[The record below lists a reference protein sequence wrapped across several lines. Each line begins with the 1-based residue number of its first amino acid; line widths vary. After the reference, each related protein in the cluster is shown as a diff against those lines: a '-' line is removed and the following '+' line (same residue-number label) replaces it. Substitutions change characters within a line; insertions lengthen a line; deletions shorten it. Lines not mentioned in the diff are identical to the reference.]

1 MYSEVIEYHKR
12 GTLTDLIH
20 DELYPA
26 FQPVLSQY
34 LKQHKLNDYF
44 FYAGIMTLLAE
55 YIENIDLS
63 KIKKEHNNIIYPI
76 HDYPDQEQWCRLI
89 IKDDRSST
97 TLDTH
102 SRDITTTSEED
113 QSLLNHI
120 TRIIETI
127 ELGYYHK
134 EEYPKIS
141 LFKVDIRQRIQSL
154 IHSIKDES
162 IHEEIFKLL
171 DKIIDTLY
179 YFIDHRQNVQCVL
192 HTTYLDRPDPHEE
205 AYLQD
210 TPEEISSTTLHV
222 VSDSLDDISSLH
234 SEISEEIIVDEETS
248 ISTLINIHLK
258 ERHITP
264 LDGSLNHPRG
274 ITDIGHH
281 IQEDRV
287 SKQLKYSIDDEHY
300 ILLSLSEHRHFTIK
314 YPHGQIFYNDGL
326 HVENTKVVS
335 TIETEDVDFFTT
347 ALYNNLTSLLFT
359 IMTGIVK

>member
-12 GTLTDLIH
+12 GTLTNIIH

-44 FYAGIMTLLAE
+44 FYAGIMTLLGE

-63 KIKKEHNNIIYPI
+63 KIKKDHNNIIYPI

-89 IKDDRSST
+89 IKDDRSSI

-102 SRDITTTSEED
+102 NRDITSTSEED
-113 QSLLNHI
+113 QSLLSHI
-120 TRIIETI
+120 SNIIETI

-171 DKIIDTLY
+171 DKIIDLLY
-179 YFIDHRQNVQCVL
+179 YFIDHRQDVQCVL
-192 HTTYLDRPDPHEE
+192 HITYLDRSDPHEE

-210 TPEEISSTTLHV
+210 TPEEA
-222 VSDSLDDISSLH
+222 
-234 SEISEEIIVDEETS
+234 IIDEETS

-264 LDGSLNHPRG
+264 LYDSLSHPRG
-274 ITDIGHH
+274 VTDTGHH

-300 ILLSLSEHRHFTIK
+300 ILLSLSEHHHFTIK

-326 HVENTKVVS
+326 HIENTKVVS

>member
-12 GTLTDLIH
+12 GTLTDIIH
-20 DELYPA
+20 DELYPG
-26 FQPVLSQY
+26 FQPVLSRY
-34 LKQHKLNDYF
+34 LKQHKLSDYF
-44 FYAGIMTLLAE
+44 FYAGIMALLAE
-55 YIENIDLS
+55 YIEDIDLS
-63 KIKKEHNNIIYPI
+63 KVKKEYNNTIYPI

-89 IKDDRSST
+89 IKDDRSSI

-102 SRDITTTSEED
+102 NRDITSTSEED
-113 QSLLNHI
+113 QSLLSHI
-120 TRIIETI
+120 SNILETI

-171 DKIIDTLY
+171 DKIIDLLY
-179 YFIDHRQNVQCVL
+179 YFIDHRQDVQCVL
-192 HTTYLDRPDPHEE
+192 HITYLDRPDPHEK
-205 AYLQD
+205 AYLPEI
-210 TPEEISSTTLHV
+210 PEEISSSVLQT
-222 VSDSLDDISSLH
+222 DSESLNG
-234 SEISEEIIVDEETS
+234 IFIDEETS

-264 LDGSLNHPRG
+264 LDGSLSHPR
-274 ITDIGHH
+274 DIEDTEHH
-281 IQEDRV
+281 VKEDRV

-300 ILLSLSEHRHFTIK
+300 ILLSLSEHHHFTIK

-326 HVENTKVVS
+326 HIENTKVVS
-335 TIETEDVDFFTT
+335 TIETEDTDFFTT

>member
-26 FQPVLSQY
+26 FQPVLSKH

-44 FYAGIMTLLAE
+44 FYAGIMTLLGE

-102 SRDITTTSEED
+102 SRDITSTSEED
-113 QSLLNHI
+113 QSLLSHI
-120 TRIIETI
+120 ANILETI

-179 YFIDHRQNVQCVL
+179 YFIDHRQDVQCVL
-192 HTTYLDRPDPHEE
+192 HTTYLDRPDPHEN
-205 AYLQD
+205 
-210 TPEEISSTTLHV
+210 II
-222 VSDSLDDISSLH
+222 DD
-234 SEISEEIIVDEETS
+234 DTS
-248 ISTLINIHLK
+248 IAILINNHLK
-258 ERHITP
+258 ERHIPP
-264 LDGSLNHPRG
+264 LDGSVSHPRG

-300 ILLSLSEHRHFTIK
+300 ILLSLNEHHHFTIK

-326 HVENTKVVS
+326 HVETTKVVS

>member
-1 MYSEVIEYHKR
+1 MYSEVIEYQKR
-12 GTLTDLIH
+12 GTLTDIIH

-63 KIKKEHNNIIYPI
+63 KVKKEYNNTIYPI
-76 HDYPDQEQWCRLI
+76 HDYHDQEQWCRLI
-89 IKDDRSST
+89 ISDDRSST
-97 TLDTH
+97 TLETH
-102 SRDITTTSEED
+102 SRDITTTTEEN
-113 QSLLNHI
+113 QSLLSHI
-120 TRIIETI
+120 TRILETI

-171 DKIIDTLY
+171 DKVIELLY
-179 YFIDHRQNVQCVL
+179 YFIDHRQDVQCVL
-192 HTTYLDRPDPHEE
+192 HTTYLDRPDPHEKD
-205 AYLQD
+205 YPQD
-210 TPEEISSTTLHV
+210 TPEEI
-222 VSDSLDDISSLH
+222 ISSLH
-234 SEISEEIIVDEETS
+234 SEISEEIVDEETS
-248 ISTLINIHLK
+248 ISTLINNHLK

-264 LDGSLNHPRG
+264 LDGSLSHPRG
-274 ITDIGHH
+274 IEDTEHPVK
-281 IQEDRV
+281 EDRV

-300 ILLSLSEHRHFTIK
+300 ILLSLSEYHHFTIK

-335 TIETEDVDFFTT
+335 TIETEDVDFFIT

>member
-1 MYSEVIEYHKR
+1 MYSEVIEYQKR
-12 GTLTDLIH
+12 GTLTDIIH

-26 FQPVLSQY
+26 FQPILSQY

-44 FYAGIMTLLAE
+44 FYAGIMVLLGE

-63 KIKKEHNNIIYPI
+63 KIKKEYNNLIYPI

-89 IKDDRSST
+89 IKDDRSSI

-102 SRDITTTSEED
+102 NRDITSTSEED
-113 QSLLNHI
+113 QSLLSHI
-120 TRIIETI
+120 ANILETI

-134 EEYPKIS
+134 EEHPKIS

-171 DKIIDTLY
+171 DKVIELLY
-179 YFIDHRQNVQCVL
+179 YFIDHRQDAQCVL
-192 HTTYLDRPDPHEE
+192 HITYLDRPDPDEKT
-205 AYLQD
+205 YL
-210 TPEEISSTTLHV
+210 P
-222 VSDSLDDISSLH
+222 
-234 SEISEEIIVDEETS
+234 EISEEISSSVLQTDSDSLDGTFIDEETS

-264 LDGSLNHPRG
+264 LDGSLSHPRG
-274 ITDIGHH
+274 IEDTEHP

-300 ILLSLSEHRHFTIK
+300 ILLSLSEYHHFTIK

-359 IMTGIVK
+359 IMTGIAK

>member
-12 GTLTDLIH
+12 GTLTDIIH

-26 FQPVLSQY
+26 FQPVLSRY

-44 FYAGIMTLLAE
+44 FYAGIMVLLAE

-63 KIKKEHNNIIYPI
+63 KVKKEYNNTIYPI

-89 IKDDRSST
+89 ISDDRSST
-97 TLDTH
+97 TLETH
-102 SRDITTTSEED
+102 SRDITSTSEED

-120 TRIIETI
+120 TNILETI

-171 DKIIDTLY
+171 DKVIELLY
-179 YFIDHRQNVQCVL
+179 YFIDHRQDAQCTL
-192 HTTYLDRPDPHEE
+192 HITYLDRPDPHEKD
-205 AYLQD
+205 YL
-210 TPEEISSTTLHV
+210 P
-222 VSDSLDDISSLH
+222 DSLD
-234 SEISEEIIVDEETS
+234 EVIIDEETS
-248 ISTLINIHLK
+248 ISTLINNHLK

-264 LDGSLNHPRG
+264 LDGSLSHHRG
-274 ITDIGHH
+274 IKDTGHH

>member
-1 MYSEVIEYHKR
+1 MYSEVIEYQKR
-12 GTLTDLIH
+12 GTLTDITH

-44 FYAGIMTLLAE
+44 FYAGIMVLLGE

-63 KIKKEHNNIIYPI
+63 KIKKEYNNLIYPI

-89 IKDDRSST
+89 IKDGRSSI

-102 SRDITTTSEED
+102 NRDITSTSEED
-113 QSLLNHI
+113 QSLLSHI
-120 TRIIETI
+120 TRILETI

-171 DKIIDTLY
+171 DKVIELLY
-179 YFIDHRQNVQCVL
+179 YFIDHRQDAQCAL
-192 HTTYLDRPDPHEE
+192 HITYLDRPDPHEKD
-205 AYLQD
+205 YL
-210 TPEEISSTTLHV
+210 P
-222 VSDSLDDISSLH
+222 
-234 SEISEEIIVDEETS
+234 EISEEITIDEETS
-248 ISTLINIHLK
+248 ISILINNHLK

-264 LDGSLNHPRG
+264 LDGSLSHPRG
-274 ITDIGHH
+274 IEDTEHH
-281 IQEDRV
+281 VKEDRV

-300 ILLSLSEHRHFTIK
+300 ILLSLSEQHHFTIK

-326 HVENTKVVS
+326 HIENTKVVS

>member
-12 GTLTDLIH
+12 GTLTDIIH

-26 FQPVLSQY
+26 FQPVLSRY

-44 FYAGIMTLLAE
+44 FYAGIMTLLGD

-63 KIKKEHNNIIYPI
+63 KVKKEYNNTIYPI

-89 IKDDRSST
+89 IKDDRSPI

-102 SRDITTTSEED
+102 NRDITSTSEED
-113 QSLLNHI
+113 QSLLSHI
-120 TRIIETI
+120 ANILETI
-127 ELGYYHK
+127 ELGHYHK

-162 IHEEIFKLL
+162 IHEEVFKLL
-171 DKIIDTLY
+171 DKVIELLY
-179 YFIDHRQNVQCVL
+179 YFIDHRQDAQCTL
-192 HTTYLDRPDPHEE
+192 HITYLDRPDPHEKD
-205 AYLQD
+205 YL
-210 TPEEISSTTLHV
+210 P
-222 VSDSLDDISSLH
+222 
-234 SEISEEIIVDEETS
+234 EISEEISSSVLQTDSDSIDGIFIDEETS
-248 ISTLINIHLK
+248 ISTLINNHLK

-264 LDGSLNHPRG
+264 LDGSLSHHRG
-274 ITDIGHH
+274 IEDTEHH
-281 IQEDRV
+281 VKEDRV

-300 ILLSLSEHRHFTIK
+300 ILLSLSEHHHFTIK

>member
-12 GTLTDLIH
+12 GTLTDIIH

-26 FQPVLSQY
+26 FQPVLSKH

-44 FYAGIMTLLAE
+44 FYAGVMTLLAE

-63 KIKKEHNNIIYPI
+63 KVKKEYNNIIYPI

-102 SRDITTTSEED
+102 SRDITSTSEED
-113 QSLLNHI
+113 QSLLSHI
-120 TRIIETI
+120 ANILETI

-171 DKIIDTLY
+171 DKVIELLY
-179 YFIDHRQNVQCVL
+179 YFIDHRQDAQCTL
-192 HTTYLDRPDPHEE
+192 HITYLDRPDPHEKE
-205 AYLQD
+205 SL
-210 TPEEISSTTLHV
+210 
-222 VSDSLDDISSLH
+222 SDSLDDISSLH
-234 SEISEEIIVDEETS
+234 SEISEEIVDEETS

-264 LDGSLNHPRG
+264 LDGSLSHPRG
-274 ITDIGHH
+274 IEDTEHPVK
-281 IQEDRV
+281 EDRV

-300 ILLSLSEHRHFTIK
+300 ILLSLSEHHHFTIK

>member
-12 GTLTDLIH
+12 GTLTDIIH

-26 FQPVLSQY
+26 FQPVLSKY

-44 FYAGIMTLLAE
+44 FYAGVMTLLAE

-63 KIKKEHNNIIYPI
+63 KIKKDHSNIIYPI

-89 IKDDRSST
+89 ISDDRSST
-97 TLDTH
+97 TLETH
-102 SRDITTTSEED
+102 NRDITPISEED
-113 QSLLNHI
+113 QSLLSHI

-162 IHEEIFKLL
+162 THEEIFKLL
-171 DKIIDTLY
+171 DKVIELLY
-179 YFIDHRQNVQCVL
+179 YFIDHRQDIHCVL
-192 HTTYLDRPDPHEE
+192 HTTYLDRPDPHEKE
-205 AYLQD
+205 SL
-210 TPEEISSTTLHV
+210 
-222 VSDSLDDISSLH
+222 SDSLDDISSLH

-264 LDGSLNHPRG
+264 LDGSLSHPRG
-274 ITDIGHH
+274 IEDTEHPVK
-281 IQEDRV
+281 EDRV

>member
-12 GTLTDLIH
+12 GTLTDIIH

-44 FYAGIMTLLAE
+44 FYAGIMTLLGE

-102 SRDITTTSEED
+102 SRDITSTSEED
-113 QSLLNHI
+113 QSLLSHI
-120 TRIIETI
+120 ANILETI

-171 DKIIDTLY
+171 DKIIDLLY
-179 YFIDHRQNVQCVL
+179 YFIDHRQDVQCVL
-192 HTTYLDRPDPHEE
+192 YITYLDRPDPHEKD
-205 AYLQD
+205 YL
-210 TPEEISSTTLHV
+210 P
-222 VSDSLDDISSLH
+222 
-234 SEISEEIIVDEETS
+234 EISEEIIIDEETS

-264 LDGSLNHPRG
+264 LDGSLSHPR
-274 ITDIGHH
+274 DIEDTEHH
-281 IQEDRV
+281 VKEDRV

-300 ILLSLSEHRHFTIK
+300 ILLSLSEYHHFTIK

>member
-12 GTLTDLIH
+12 GTLTDIIH

-26 FQPVLSQY
+26 FQPVLSRY
-34 LKQHKLNDYF
+34 LKQHKLSDYF

-55 YIENIDLS
+55 YIEDIDLS
-63 KIKKEHNNIIYPI
+63 KVKKEYNNLIYPI

-89 IKDDRSST
+89 IKDDRSSI

-102 SRDITTTSEED
+102 NRDIASTSEED

-171 DKIIDTLY
+171 DKVIELLY
-179 YFIDHRQNVQCVL
+179 YFIDHRQDIHCVL
-192 HTTYLDRPDPHEE
+192 HTTYLDRPDPDEKT
-205 AYLQD
+205 YL
-210 TPEEISSTTLHV
+210 PET
-222 VSDSLDDISSLH
+222 
-234 SEISEEIIVDEETS
+234 IVDEETS

-264 LDGSLNHPRG
+264 LDGSVSHPRG

-300 ILLSLSEHRHFTIK
+300 ILLSLSEHHFTIK
-314 YPHGQIFYNDGL
+314 YPHGQIFYNDIL

-335 TIETEDVDFFTT
+335 TIETEEIDFFIT

>member
-44 FYAGIMTLLAE
+44 FYAGVMTLLAE

-102 SRDITTTSEED
+102 SRDITSTSEED
-113 QSLLNHI
+113 QSLLSHI

-171 DKIIDTLY
+171 DKVIELLY
-179 YFIDHRQNVQCVL
+179 YFIDHRQDAQCAL
-192 HTTYLDRPDPHEE
+192 HITYLDRPDPHEKD
-205 AYLQD
+205 YL
-210 TPEEISSTTLHV
+210 PEISEEISSTTPHV
-222 VSDSLDDISSLH
+222 VSDSLDGVTI
-234 SEISEEIIVDEETS
+234 DEETS

-264 LDGSLNHPRG
+264 LDGSLSHPRG
-274 ITDIGHH
+274 VTDTGHH
-281 IQEDRV
+281 IKEDRV

-326 HVENTKVVS
+326 HIENTKVVS
-335 TIETEDVDFFTT
+335 TIETEDVDFFIT

>member
-12 GTLTDLIH
+12 GTLTDIIH

-26 FQPVLSQY
+26 FQPVLSRY
-34 LKQHKLNDYF
+34 LKQHKLSDYF

-55 YIENIDLS
+55 YIEDIDLS
-63 KIKKEHNNIIYPI
+63 KVKKEYNNTIYPI

-89 IKDDRSST
+89 IKDDRSSI

-102 SRDITTTSEED
+102 NRDITSTSEED
-113 QSLLNHI
+113 QSLLSHI
-120 TRIIETI
+120 SNILETI

-162 IHEEIFKLL
+162 IHEEVFKLL
-171 DKIIDTLY
+171 DKVIELLY
-179 YFIDHRQNVQCVL
+179 YFIDHRQNAQCAL
-192 HTTYLDRPDPHEE
+192 HITYLDRPDPHEN
-205 AYLQD
+205 
-210 TPEEISSTTLHV
+210 P
-222 VSDSLDDISSLH
+222 
-234 SEISEEIIVDEETS
+234 S
-248 ISTLINIHLK
+248 IAILINNHLK

-264 LDGSLNHPRG
+264 LDDSVSHPRG
-274 ITDIGHH
+274 ITDIGHPVK
-281 IQEDRV
+281 EDRV

-300 ILLSLSEHRHFTIK
+300 ILLSLTEHHHFTIK

-326 HVENTKVVS
+326 HIENTKVVS

>member
-44 FYAGIMTLLAE
+44 FYAGVMTLLAE

-63 KIKKEHNNIIYPI
+63 KLKKEHNGLVYPI

-89 IKDDRSST
+89 IKDDRSSI

-102 SRDITTTSEED
+102 SRDITSTSEED
-113 QSLLNHI
+113 QSLLSHI
-120 TRIIETI
+120 TNILETI

-171 DKIIDTLY
+171 DKVIELLY
-179 YFIDHRQNVQCVL
+179 YFIDHRQDIHCVL
-192 HTTYLDRPDPHEE
+192 HTTYLDRPDPDEKTYLPNIPEE
-205 AYLQD
+205 A
-210 TPEEISSTTLHV
+210 
-222 VSDSLDDISSLH
+222 
-234 SEISEEIIVDEETS
+234 IVDEETS
-248 ISTLINIHLK
+248 ISTLINNHLK

-264 LDGSLNHPRG
+264 LDGSLSHPRG

-300 ILLSLSEHRHFTIK
+300 ILLSLSEHHHFTIK

-326 HVENTKVVS
+326 HVETTKVVS
-335 TIETEDVDFFTT
+335 TIETEDVDFFIT

>member
-12 GTLTDLIH
+12 GTLTDIIH

-26 FQPVLSQY
+26 FQPVLSRY

-44 FYAGIMTLLAE
+44 FYAGIMVLLAE
-55 YIENIDLS
+55 YIEDIDLS
-63 KIKKEHNNIIYPI
+63 KVKKEYNNTIYPI

-89 IKDDRSST
+89 IKDDRSSI
-97 TLDTH
+97 TLDTNN
-102 SRDITTTSEED
+102 RDITSTSEED
-113 QSLLNHI
+113 QFLLSHI
-120 TRIIETI
+120 SNIIETI

-171 DKIIDTLY
+171 DKVIELLY
-179 YFIDHRQNVQCVL
+179 YFIDHRQDVQCVL
-192 HTTYLDRPDPHEE
+192 YITYLDRPDPHEK
-205 AYLQD
+205 AYL
-210 TPEEISSTTLHV
+210 PNIPVEA
-222 VSDSLDDISSLH
+222 
-234 SEISEEIIVDEETS
+234 IVDEETS
-248 ISTLINIHLK
+248 ISTLINNHLK
-258 ERHITP
+258 ERHITH
-264 LDGSLNHPRG
+264 LDGSLSHRRG
-274 ITDIGHH
+274 IEDTGHH

-300 ILLSLSEHRHFTIK
+300 ILLSLSEYHHFTIK

>member
-12 GTLTDLIH
+12 GTLTDIIH

-26 FQPVLSQY
+26 FQPTLSRC

-63 KIKKEHNNIIYPI
+63 KIKKDHNNIIYPI

-89 IKDDRSST
+89 ISGDRSST
-97 TLDTH
+97 TLETH
-102 SRDITTTSEED
+102 NRDITSTSEEN

-120 TRIIETI
+120 TNILETI

-171 DKIIDTLY
+171 DKVIELLY
-179 YFIDHRQNVQCVL
+179 YFIDHRQDAQCAI
-192 HTTYLDRPDPHEE
+192 HITYLDRPDPDEK
-205 AYLQD
+205 AYL
-210 TPEEISSTTLHV
+210 PEISEEISSSVLQTD
-222 VSDSLDDISSLH
+222 SDSLND
-234 SEISEEIIVDEETS
+234 IIVDEETS

-264 LDGSLNHPRG
+264 LDGSLSHPRG
-274 ITDIGHH
+274 IEDTEHP

-300 ILLSLSEHRHFTIK
+300 ILLSLSEHHHFTIK

-326 HVENTKVVS
+326 HIENTKVVS

>member
-1 MYSEVIEYHKR
+1 MYSEVIEYHQR
-12 GTLTDLIH
+12 GTLTDIIH

-76 HDYPDQEQWCRLI
+76 HDYLDQEQWCRLI

-102 SRDITTTSEED
+102 SRDITSTSEED
-113 QSLLNHI
+113 QSLLSHI
-120 TRIIETI
+120 ANILETI

-179 YFIDHRQNVQCVL
+179 YFIDHRQDAQCAI
-192 HTTYLDRPDPHEE
+192 HITYLDRPDPHEKE
-205 AYLQD
+205 SL
-210 TPEEISSTTLHV
+210 
-222 VSDSLDDISSLH
+222 SDSLDDISSLH
-234 SEISEEIIVDEETS
+234 SEVSEEIIVDEETS
-248 ISTLINIHLK
+248 ISTLINNHLK

-264 LDGSLNHPRG
+264 LDGSVSHPRG
-274 ITDIGHH
+274 VTDTEHH
-281 IQEDRV
+281 VKEDRV

-300 ILLSLSEHRHFTIK
+300 ILLSLSEHHHFTIK

-335 TIETEDVDFFTT
+335 TIETEDVDFFIT
-347 ALYNNLTSLLFT
+347 ALYNNLISLLFT

>member
-12 GTLTDLIH
+12 GTLTDIIH

-26 FQPVLSQY
+26 FQPVLSRY

-44 FYAGIMTLLAE
+44 FYAGIMTLLGE
-55 YIENIDLS
+55 YIEDIDLS
-63 KIKKEHNNIIYPI
+63 KVKKEYNNTIYPI

-89 IKDDRSST
+89 IKDDRSSI

-102 SRDITTTSEED
+102 NRDITSTSKED
-113 QSLLNHI
+113 QSLLSHI
-120 TRIIETI
+120 SNIIETI

-134 EEYPKIS
+134 KEYPKIS

-171 DKIIDTLY
+171 DKVIELLY
-179 YFIDHRQNVQCVL
+179 YFIDHRQDAQCVL
-192 HTTYLDRPDPHEE
+192 HITYLDRPDPHEKE
-205 AYLQD
+205 SL
-210 TPEEISSTTLHV
+210 
-222 VSDSLDDISSLH
+222 SDSLDGIF
-234 SEISEEIIVDEETS
+234 IDEETS
-248 ISTLINIHLK
+248 ISTLINNHLK

-264 LDGSLNHPRG
+264 LDGSLSHSRG
-274 ITDIGHH
+274 IEDTEHPVK
-281 IQEDRV
+281 EDRV

-300 ILLSLSEHRHFTIK
+300 ILLSLSEHHHFTIK

-326 HVENTKVVS
+326 HVEDTKVVS

-347 ALYNNLTSLLFT
+347 ALYNNITSLLFT

>member
-12 GTLTDLIH
+12 GTLTDIIH

-44 FYAGIMTLLAE
+44 FYAGVMTLLAE
-55 YIENIDLS
+55 YIEDIDLS
-63 KIKKEHNNIIYPI
+63 KVKKEYNNTIYPI

-89 IKDDRSST
+89 ISDDRSST
-97 TLDTH
+97 TLETH
-102 SRDITTTSEED
+102 NRDITPISEED
-113 QSLLNHI
+113 QSLLSHI

-171 DKIIDTLY
+171 NKVIELLY
-179 YFIDHRQNVQCVL
+179 YFIDHRQEIHCVL
-192 HTTYLDRPDPHEE
+192 HTTYLDRPDPNEKT
-205 AYLQD
+205 YL
-210 TPEEISSTTLHV
+210 P
-222 VSDSLDDISSLH
+222 
-234 SEISEEIIVDEETS
+234 EISETIVDEETS

-258 ERHITP
+258 ERHISP
-264 LDGSLNHPRG
+264 QSALNERLSHPRG
-274 ITDIGHH
+274 ITNIGHH

-300 ILLSLSEHRHFTIK
+300 ILLSLSDYHHFTIK

-335 TIETEDVDFFTT
+335 TIETEDTDFFTT

>member
-12 GTLTDLIH
+12 GTLTDIIH

-26 FQPVLSQY
+26 FQPVLSRY

-44 FYAGIMTLLAE
+44 FYAGIMALLAE
-55 YIENIDLS
+55 YIEDIDLS
-63 KIKKEHNNIIYPI
+63 KVKKEYNNLIYPI

-89 IKDDRSST
+89 ISDDRSST
-97 TLDTH
+97 ILETH
-102 SRDITTTSEED
+102 NRDITSTSEED
-113 QSLLNHI
+113 QSLLSHI
-120 TRIIETI
+120 SNIIETI

-171 DKIIDTLY
+171 DKVIELLY
-179 YFIDHRQNVQCVL
+179 YFIDHRQDAQCVL
-192 HTTYLDRPDPHEE
+192 HITYLDRPDPHEKE
-205 AYLQD
+205 SL
-210 TPEEISSTTLHV
+210 
-222 VSDSLDDISSLH
+222 SDSLDGIF
-234 SEISEEIIVDEETS
+234 IDEETS
-248 ISTLINIHLK
+248 ISTLINNHLK

-264 LDGSLNHPRG
+264 LDGSLSHRRG
-274 ITDIGHH
+274 IEDTEHPVK
-281 IQEDRV
+281 EDRV

-300 ILLSLSEHRHFTIK
+300 ILLSLSEHHHFTIK

>member
-12 GTLTDLIH
+12 GTLTDIIH

-26 FQPVLSQY
+26 FQPVLSRY

-44 FYAGIMTLLAE
+44 FYAGIMTLLGE
-55 YIENIDLS
+55 YIKDIDLS
-63 KIKKEHNNIIYPI
+63 KVKKEYNNTIYPI

-89 IKDDRSST
+89 IKDDRSSI

-102 SRDITTTSEED
+102 NRDITSTSEED
-113 QSLLNHI
+113 QSLLSHI
-120 TRIIETI
+120 TTILETI

-162 IHEEIFKLL
+162 THEEIFKLL
-171 DKIIDTLY
+171 DKVIELLY
-179 YFIDHRQNVQCVL
+179 YFIDHRQDAQCAL
-192 HTTYLDRPDPHEE
+192 HITYLDRPDPHEKE
-205 AYLQD
+205 SL
-210 TPEEISSTTLHV
+210 
-222 VSDSLDDISSLH
+222 SDSLDGIF
-234 SEISEEIIVDEETS
+234 IDEETS
-248 ISTLINIHLK
+248 IFTLINNHLK

-264 LDGSLNHPRG
+264 LDGSLSHRRG
-274 ITDIGHH
+274 IEDTGHH

-300 ILLSLSEHRHFTIK
+300 ILLSLSEHHHFTIK

-335 TIETEDVDFFTT
+335 TIETEDIDFFTT

>member
-12 GTLTDLIH
+12 GTLTDIIH

-26 FQPVLSQY
+26 FQPVLSRY

-44 FYAGIMTLLAE
+44 FYAGIMALLAE
-55 YIENIDLS
+55 YIEDIDLS
-63 KIKKEHNNIIYPI
+63 KVKKEYNNTIYPI
-76 HDYPDQEQWCRLI
+76 HDYTDQEQWCRLI
-89 IKDDRSST
+89 IKDDKSSI

-102 SRDITTTSEED
+102 NRDITSTSEED
-113 QSLLNHI
+113 QFLLSHI
-120 TRIIETI
+120 SNIIETI

-171 DKIIDTLY
+171 DKVIELLY
-179 YFIDHRQNVQCVL
+179 YFIDHRQDAQCVL
-192 HTTYLDRPDPHEE
+192 HITYLDRPDPHEKE
-205 AYLQD
+205 SL
-210 TPEEISSTTLHV
+210 
-222 VSDSLDDISSLH
+222 SDSLDDISSLH
-234 SEISEEIIVDEETS
+234 SEISEEIVDEETS

-264 LDGSLNHPRG
+264 IDGSLSHPRG
-274 ITDIGHH
+274 IEDTEHPVK
-281 IQEDRV
+281 EDRV

-300 ILLSLSEHRHFTIK
+300 ILLSLAEHHHFTIK

>member
-12 GTLTDLIH
+12 GTLTDIIH

-26 FQPVLSQY
+26 FQPVLSRY

-44 FYAGIMTLLAE
+44 FYAGIMALLAE
-55 YIENIDLS
+55 YIEDIDLS
-63 KIKKEHNNIIYPI
+63 KVKKEYNNLIYPI

-89 IKDDRSST
+89 IKDDRSSI

-102 SRDITTTSEED
+102 NRDITSTSEED
-113 QSLLNHI
+113 QSLLSHI
-120 TRIIETI
+120 TTILETI

-171 DKIIDTLY
+171 DKVIELLY
-179 YFIDHRQNVQCVL
+179 YFIDHRQNAQCTL
-192 HTTYLDRPDPHEE
+192 HITYLDRPDPHEKD
-205 AYLQD
+205 YLSD
-210 TPEEISSTTLHV
+210 T
-222 VSDSLDDISSLH
+222 
-234 SEISEEIIVDEETS
+234 SEEAIVDEETS
-248 ISTLINIHLK
+248 ISTLINNHLK

-264 LDGSLNHPRG
+264 LDGSLSHPRG
-274 ITDIGHH
+274 IEDTEHPVK
-281 IQEDRV
+281 EDRV

-300 ILLSLSEHRHFTIK
+300 ILLSLSEHHHFTIK

-335 TIETEDVDFFTT
+335 TIETEDVDFFTI

>member
-12 GTLTDLIH
+12 GTLTDIVH

-26 FQPVLSQY
+26 FQPVLSKY

-63 KIKKEHNNIIYPI
+63 KIKKDHNNIIYPI

-89 IKDDRSST
+89 ISGDRSST
-97 TLDTH
+97 TLETH
-102 SRDITTTSEED
+102 NRDITPISEED
-113 QSLLNHI
+113 QSLLSHI
-120 TRIIETI
+120 TNILETI

-171 DKIIDTLY
+171 DKVIELLY
-179 YFIDHRQNVQCVL
+179 YFIDHRQDTQCTL
-192 HTTYLDRPDPHEE
+192 HITYLDRPDPHEKD
-205 AYLQD
+205 YL
-210 TPEEISSTTLHV
+210 PET
-222 VSDSLDDISSLH
+222 
-234 SEISEEIIVDEETS
+234 SEEAIIDEETS
-248 ISTLINIHLK
+248 ISTLINNHLK

-264 LDGSLNHPRG
+264 LDGFSSGISLRISPQNALNERLSHPRG
-274 ITDIGHH
+274 IEDTEHPVK
-281 IQEDRV
+281 EDRV

-300 ILLSLSEHRHFTIK
+300 ILLSLNEYHHFTIK

>member
-1 MYSEVIEYHKR
+1 MYSEVIECQKR
-12 GTLTDLIH
+12 GTLTDIIH

-55 YIENIDLS
+55 YVENIDLS
-63 KIKKEHNNIIYPI
+63 KIKKEHNNIIYSI

-89 IKDDRSST
+89 IKDDRSSI

-102 SRDITTTSEED
+102 NRDITSTSEED
-113 QSLLNHI
+113 QSLLSHI
-120 TRIIETI
+120 SNILETI

-171 DKIIDTLY
+171 DKVIELLY
-179 YFIDHRQNVQCVL
+179 YFIDHRQDAQCAL
-192 HTTYLDRPDPHEE
+192 HITYLDRPDPHEKD
-205 AYLQD
+205 YL
-210 TPEEISSTTLHV
+210 PEISEEISSTTLHV
-222 VSDSLDDISSLH
+222 VSDSLDGVTI
-234 SEISEEIIVDEETS
+234 DEETS

-264 LDGSLNHPRG
+264 LDGSLSHPRG
-274 ITDIGHH
+274 IEDTEHP

-300 ILLSLSEHRHFTIK
+300 ILLSLNEHHHFTIK

-326 HVENTKVVS
+326 HIENTKVVS

>member
-44 FYAGIMTLLAE
+44 FYVGIMTLLGE

-63 KIKKEHNNIIYPI
+63 KIKKDHNNIIYPI

-89 IKDDRSST
+89 VKTDHSDI

-102 SRDITTTSEED
+102 SRDITSTSEED

-120 TRIIETI
+120 SNILETI

-171 DKIIDTLY
+171 DKVIELLY
-179 YFIDHRQNVQCVL
+179 YFIDHRQDVQCVL
-192 HTTYLDRPDPHEE
+192 YITYLDRPDPHEKE
-205 AYLQD
+205 SL
-210 TPEEISSTTLHV
+210 
-222 VSDSLDDISSLH
+222 SDSLDVISSLH

-248 ISTLINIHLK
+248 ISTLINNHLK

-264 LDGSLNHPRG
+264 LDGSLGHPRG
-274 ITDIGHH
+274 VTDTGHH
-281 IQEDRV
+281 IKEDRV

-300 ILLSLSEHRHFTIK
+300 ILLSLSEHHHFTIK

-335 TIETEDVDFFTT
+335 TIETEDVDFFIT

>member
-12 GTLTDLIH
+12 GTLTDIVH

-26 FQPVLSQY
+26 FQPVLSRY
-34 LKQHKLNDYF
+34 LKQHKLSDYF

-55 YIENIDLS
+55 YIEDIDLS
-63 KIKKEHNNIIYPI
+63 KVKKEYNNLIYPI

-89 IKDDRSST
+89 IKDDRSSI

-102 SRDITTTSEED
+102 NRDITSLSEED
-113 QSLLNHI
+113 QPLLNHI
-120 TRIIETI
+120 ATILETI

-134 EEYPKIS
+134 EEYPKVS

-171 DKIIDTLY
+171 DKIIDLLY
-179 YFIDHRQNVQCVL
+179 YFIDHRQDIQCAL
-192 HTTYLDRPDPHEE
+192 HITYLDRPDPHEN
-205 AYLQD
+205 
-210 TPEEISSTTLHV
+210 P
-222 VSDSLDDISSLH
+222 
-234 SEISEEIIVDEETS
+234 S
-248 ISTLINIHLK
+248 IAILINNHLK
-258 ERHITP
+258 ERHISP
-264 LDGSLNHPRG
+264 LDGSVSHPRG

-300 ILLSLSEHRHFTIK
+300 ILLSLGDHHHFTIK

-326 HVENTKVVS
+326 HIENTKVVS

>member
-12 GTLTDLIH
+12 GTLTDIIH

-44 FYAGIMTLLAE
+44 FYAGIMALLAE
-55 YIENIDLS
+55 YVENIDLS

-89 IKDDRSST
+89 IKDDRSSI

-102 SRDITTTSEED
+102 NRDITSTSEED
-113 QSLLNHI
+113 QSLLSHI
-120 TRIIETI
+120 SNIIETI

-171 DKIIDTLY
+171 DKVIELLY
-179 YFIDHRQNVQCVL
+179 YFIDHRQDAQCIL
-192 HTTYLDRPDPHEE
+192 HITYLDRPDPDEKE
-205 AYLQD
+205 SLSEIS
-210 TPEEISSTTLHV
+210 EEISSTTPHV
-222 VSDSLDDISSLH
+222 VSDSLDGVTI
-234 SEISEEIIVDEETS
+234 DEETS
-248 ISTLINIHLK
+248 ISTLINNHLK
-258 ERHITP
+258 ERHITH
-264 LDGSLNHPRG
+264 LDGSLSHPRS
-274 ITDIGHH
+274 IEDTEHPVK
-281 IQEDRV
+281 EDRV

-326 HVENTKVVS
+326 HIENTKVVS

>member
-12 GTLTDLIH
+12 GTLTDIIH

-26 FQPVLSQY
+26 FQPALSQY

-44 FYAGIMTLLAE
+44 FYAGIMVLLAE

-63 KIKKEHNNIIYPI
+63 KIKKEYNNIIYPI

-89 IKDDRSST
+89 IKDDRSSI

-102 SRDITTTSEED
+102 SRDITSTSEED
-113 QSLLNHI
+113 QSLLSHI
-120 TRIIETI
+120 SNIIETI

-171 DKIIDTLY
+171 DKVIELLY
-179 YFIDHRQNVQCVL
+179 YFIDHRQDAQCVL
-192 HTTYLDRPDPHEE
+192 HITYLDRPDPHEKE
-205 AYLQD
+205 SL
-210 TPEEISSTTLHV
+210 
-222 VSDSLDDISSLH
+222 SDSLDDISSLH

-248 ISTLINIHLK
+248 ISTLINNHLK

-264 LDGSLNHPRG
+264 LDGSLSHRSGIEDTEHPVK
-274 ITDIGHH
+274 
-281 IQEDRV
+281 EDRV

-300 ILLSLSEHRHFTIK
+300 ILLSLSEYHHFTIK

>member
-102 SRDITTTSEED
+102 SRDITSTSEED
-113 QSLLNHI
+113 QSLLSHI
-120 TRIIETI
+120 TRILETI

-134 EEYPKIS
+134 EEYHKIS

-171 DKIIDTLY
+171 DKVIDTLY
-179 YFIDHRQNVQCVL
+179 YFIDHRQDVKCAL
-192 HTTYLDRPDPHEE
+192 HITYLDRPDPDEK
-205 AYLQD
+205 AYL
-210 TPEEISSTTLHV
+210 EEVT
-222 VSDSLDDISSLH
+222 
-234 SEISEEIIVDEETS
+234 VDEETS

-264 LDGSLNHPRG
+264 LDGSLSHPRG
-274 ITDIGHH
+274 VTDTGHH

-300 ILLSLSEHRHFTIK
+300 ILLSLSEYHLFTIK

-335 TIETEDVDFFTT
+335 TIETEDTDFFTT

>member
-12 GTLTDLIH
+12 GTLTDIIH

-26 FQPVLSQY
+26 FQPVLSRY

-44 FYAGIMTLLAE
+44 FYAGIMALLSE
-55 YIENIDLS
+55 YIEDIDLS
-63 KIKKEHNNIIYPI
+63 KVKKEYNNLIYPI
-76 HDYPDQEQWCRLI
+76 HDYPDQEQWCLLI
-89 IKDDRSST
+89 ISDDRSST
-97 TLDTH
+97 TLETH
-102 SRDITTTSEED
+102 SRDITSTSEEN

-171 DKIIDTLY
+171 DKVIELLY
-179 YFIDHRQNVQCVL
+179 YFIDHRQDAQCAI
-192 HTTYLDRPDPHEE
+192 HITYLDRPDPDEK
-205 AYLQD
+205 AYL
-210 TPEEISSTTLHV
+210 PEISEEISSSVLQTD
-222 VSDSLDDISSLH
+222 SDSLND
-234 SEISEEIIVDEETS
+234 IIVDEETS

-264 LDGSLNHPRG
+264 LDGSLSHPRG
-274 ITDIGHH
+274 IEDTEHP

-300 ILLSLSEHRHFTIK
+300 ILLSLSEHHHFTIK

-326 HVENTKVVS
+326 HIENTKVVS

>member
-12 GTLTDLIH
+12 GTLTDIIY

-26 FQPVLSQY
+26 FQPALSQY
-34 LKQHKLNDYF
+34 LKQHKLSDYF
-44 FYAGIMTLLAE
+44 FYAGVMTLLGE

-63 KIKKEHNNIIYPI
+63 KVKKEYNNTIYPI
-76 HDYPDQEQWCRLI
+76 HDYRDQEQWCRLI
-89 IKDDRSST
+89 ISDDRSST
-97 TLDTH
+97 TLETH

-113 QSLLNHI
+113 KSLLNHI
-120 TRIIETI
+120 TKILETI

-171 DKIIDTLY
+171 DKVIDTLY
-179 YFIDHRQNVQCVL
+179 YFIDHRQDVKCAL
-192 HTTYLDRPDPHEE
+192 HITYLDRPDPDEK
-205 AYLQD
+205 AYPEDSQ
-210 TPEEISSTTLHV
+210 EEIT
-222 VSDSLDDISSLH
+222 
-234 SEISEEIIVDEETS
+234 VDEETS

-264 LDGSLNHPRG
+264 LDGSLSHPRG
-274 ITDIGHH
+274 ITDIGHP

-300 ILLSLSEHRHFTIK
+300 ILLSLSEHHHFTIK

-335 TIETEDVDFFTT
+335 TIETEDVDFFIT
-347 ALYNNLTSLLFT
+347 ALYNNITSLLFT

>member
-12 GTLTDLIH
+12 GTLTDIIH

-26 FQPVLSQY
+26 FQPVLSKY

-44 FYAGIMTLLAE
+44 FYAGIMTLLGE
-55 YIENIDLS
+55 YIEDIDLS
-63 KIKKEHNNIIYPI
+63 KVKKEYNNTIYPI

-89 IKDDRSST
+89 IKDDRSSI

-102 SRDITTTSEED
+102 NRDITSTSEED
-113 QSLLNHI
+113 QSLLSHI
-120 TRIIETI
+120 SNIIETI

-171 DKIIDTLY
+171 DKVIELLY
-179 YFIDHRQNVQCVL
+179 YFIDHRQNAQCTL
-192 HTTYLDRPDPHEE
+192 HITYLDRPDPHEKD
-205 AYLQD
+205 YLSD
-210 TPEEISSTTLHV
+210 T
-222 VSDSLDDISSLH
+222 
-234 SEISEEIIVDEETS
+234 SEEAIVDEETS
-248 ISTLINIHLK
+248 ISTLINNHLK

-264 LDGSLNHPRG
+264 LDGSLSHSRG
-274 ITDIGHH
+274 IEDTEHPVK
-281 IQEDRV
+281 EDRV

-300 ILLSLSEHRHFTIK
+300 ILLSLSEHHHFTIK

-335 TIETEDVDFFTT
+335 TIETEDVDFFTI

>member
-12 GTLTDLIH
+12 GTLTDIIH

-26 FQPVLSQY
+26 FQPVLSHY

-44 FYAGIMTLLAE
+44 FYAGIMALLAE
-55 YIENIDLS
+55 YIEDIDLS
-63 KIKKEHNNIIYPI
+63 KIKKEYNNTIYPI

-89 IKDDRSST
+89 VKTDQSDI

-102 SRDITTTSEED
+102 SRDIATTTEED

-120 TRIIETI
+120 TRILETI
-127 ELGYYHK
+127 GLGYYHK

-171 DKIIDTLY
+171 DKVIELLY
-179 YFIDHRQNVQCVL
+179 YFIDHRQDAQCTL
-192 HTTYLDRPDPHEE
+192 HITYLDRPDPHEKD
-205 AYLQD
+205 YL
-210 TPEEISSTTLHV
+210 P
-222 VSDSLDDISSLH
+222 
-234 SEISEEIIVDEETS
+234 EISEEISSSVLQTDSDSLDGIFIDEETS
-248 ISTLINIHLK
+248 ISTLINNHLK

-264 LDGSLNHPRG
+264 LDGSLSHPRG
-274 ITDIGHH
+274 IEDTRHH

-300 ILLSLSEHRHFTIK
+300 ILLSLSEHHHLTIK

-326 HVENTKVVS
+326 HIENTKVVS

>member
-12 GTLTDLIH
+12 GTLTDIIH

-26 FQPVLSQY
+26 FQPVLSKH

-44 FYAGIMTLLAE
+44 FYAGVMTLLAE

-63 KIKKEHNNIIYPI
+63 KVKKEHNNIIYPI
-76 HDYPDQEQWCRLI
+76 HDYPDKEQWCRLI
-89 IKDDRSST
+89 IKDDRSSI

-102 SRDITTTSEED
+102 NRDITSASEED
-113 QSLLNHI
+113 QTLLNHI
-120 TRIIETI
+120 ASILEAI

-171 DKIIDTLY
+171 DKVNELLY
-179 YFIDHRQNVQCVL
+179 YFIDHRQDVQCVL
-192 HTTYLDRPDPHEE
+192 YITYLDRPDPHEK
-205 AYLQD
+205 AYLPNI
-210 TPEEISSTTLHV
+210 PEEV
-222 VSDSLDDISSLH
+222 
-234 SEISEEIIVDEETS
+234 IVDEETS
-248 ISTLINIHLK
+248 ISTLINNHLK

-264 LDGSLNHPRG
+264 LDGSLSHPRG
-274 ITDIGHH
+274 IEDTEHP

-300 ILLSLSEHRHFTIK
+300 ILLSLSEHHHFTIK

>member
-12 GTLTDLIH
+12 GTLTDIIH

-34 LKQHKLNDYF
+34 LKQHKLSDYF

-55 YIENIDLS
+55 YIEDIDLS
-63 KIKKEHNNIIYPI
+63 NVKKEYNNLIYPI

-102 SRDITTTSEED
+102 SRDITSTSEED

-120 TRIIETI
+120 TRILENI

-171 DKIIDTLY
+171 DKVIELLY
-179 YFIDHRQNVQCVL
+179 YFIDHRQDAQCTL
-192 HTTYLDRPDPHEE
+192 HITYLDRPDPHEKD
-205 AYLQD
+205 YLSD
-210 TPEEISSTTLHV
+210 T
-222 VSDSLDDISSLH
+222 
-234 SEISEEIIVDEETS
+234 SEEAIVDEETS
-248 ISTLINIHLK
+248 ISTLINNHLK

-264 LDGSLNHPRG
+264 LDGSLSHPKG
-274 ITDIGHH
+274 IEDTGHH

-300 ILLSLSEHRHFTIK
+300 ILLSLSEHHHFTIK